1 MCYCTYNSSVI
12 TCIIECVVC
21 RLVYGFVFT
30 SFCVM
35 LVCVVSKV
43 TLFETSGSVISGS
56 VVGGGVGGAGG
67 VAEMRSEPGGGDAK
81 SVSPRASHVLCG
93 EQAQPYILARLY

>member
-1 MCYCTYNSSVI
+1 MFSLQFCIHIILCNSCS
-12 TCIIECVVC
+12 
-21 RLVYGFVFT
+21 
-30 SFCVM
+30 
-35 LVCVVSKV
+35 VVSKV

-81 SVSPRASHVLCG
+81 SVSPQASHVLCG
-93 EQAQPYILARLY
+93 QQAQLFIPAQLY